1 MPDVYDSPRP
11 DVVLIAMRL
20 ADEVLFPTALET
32 DGDDTVPTERLEALS
47 IIAPPIPVQSLRQS
61 LVASTLGK
69 ARTCYDHLGGQLGV
83 ALLDDLLR
91 KRALRAAG
99 PGGYEVTA
107 RGDRLLGD
115 LGVHA
120 SALRAKRRAFAR
132 ACIDRTEKRPH
143 LAGALGS
150 AVCQAA
156 RQTRLSAILGST
168 PHDRNHLGR
177 EQFQLV
183 IAIGAGR
190 DEVEP

>member
-1 MPDVYDSPRP
+1 MPDVYDYPRP

-69 ARTCYDHLGGQLGV
+69 AR
-83 ALLDDLLR
+83 
-91 KRALRAAG
+91 
-99 PGGYEVTA
+99 
-107 RGDRLLGD
+107 
-115 LGVHA
+115 A
-120 SALRAKRRAFAR
+120 SARP
-132 ACIDRTEKRPH
+132 CIDRTEKRPH

>member
-1 MPDVYDSPRP
+1 M
-11 DVVLIAMRL
+11 
-20 ADEVLFPTALET
+20 
-32 DGDDTVPTERLEALS
+32 
-47 IIAPPIPVQSLRQS
+47 
-61 LVASTLGK
+61 VASTLGK
-69 ARTCYDHLGGQLGV
+69 ARTCYDHLAGQLGV

-120 SALRAKRRAFAR
+120 SAPRAKRRAFAR
-132 ACIDRTEKRPH
+132 ACIDRMEMRPH

-177 EQFQLV
+177 EQLQLV